1 MFSEPQFLFNAALCF
16 GAFVL
21 SHRVHPGRN
30 EARLLAALLCVN
42 FVFCAMCWTPYSPKY
57 WLNAI
62 GANVSNKELWMLA
75 DALFGAACMIVAYR
89 RWWGWALGGTAFFQ
103 VFVHLA
109 REDKLIEAAAYSE
122 ILTIVLYAQLTLFYT
137 IGGRG
142 IGDFLFSSI
151 DRLRHRGGSGAQAS
165 HSSANE
171 AAE

>member
-1 MFSEPQFLFNAALCF
+1 
-16 GAFVL
+16 
-21 SHRVHPGRN
+21 
-30 EARLLAALLCVN
+30 
-42 FVFCAMCWTPYSPKY
+42 
-57 WLNAI
+57 
-62 GANVSNKELWMLA
+62 MLA
-75 DALFGAACMIVAYR
+75 DALFGSAALIVAFR

-109 REDKLIEAAAYSE
+109 REDNILSPAAYSE

-151 DRLRHRGGSGAQAS
+151 DRLRHGGGSSAQAS

-171 AAE
+171 APK